1 MLYFC
6 KKKNMDIQTRKIEFI
21 QEFLKIANKNLLE
34 KFENIL
40 AMEREKKFNEKI
52 KPMTIK
58 QYEQRIDK
66 AYDDFK
72 NNKVMTVEE
81 LKEDIKKWE

>member
-1 MLYFC
+1 
-6 KKKNMDIQTRKIEFI
+6 MDIQTRKIEFI
-21 QEFLKIANKNLLE
+21 QEFLKIANGSLLE

-52 KPMTIK
+52 KPMTLN

-66 AYDDFK
+66 AYNDFK
-72 NNKVMTVEE
+72 NNKVMTVDE